1 MEQKRNWKRAGWG
14 ANAEPAEQVAGV
26 ELETTMVEQAELD
39 TTMVEQKTT
48 TVKQME

>member
-26 ELETTMVEQAELD
+26 ELETTMVEQ
-39 TTMVEQKTT
+39 KTT